1 MAAKTICVDA
11 IVTTRSKGNSPPRKD
26 VTWYMK
32 NDTYTH
38 QNERCKNTTRL
49 RLNNVDITLRTKMTI
64 KVALPK

>member
-32 NDTYTH
+32 KETYTH
-38 QNERCKNTTRL
+38 QKERCRSTTRL
-49 RLNNVDITLRTKMTI
+49 RLKIADITLRKMTI
-64 KVALPK
+64 KVALPE